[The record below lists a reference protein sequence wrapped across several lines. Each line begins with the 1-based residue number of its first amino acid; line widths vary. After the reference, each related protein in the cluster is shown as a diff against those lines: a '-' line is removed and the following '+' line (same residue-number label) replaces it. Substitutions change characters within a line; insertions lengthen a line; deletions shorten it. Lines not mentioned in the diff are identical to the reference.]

1 MPRKITITAGKVR
14 LPAMLNDS
22 PSAEAVWA
30 ALPIEARATRWGEE
44 IYFEID
50 VPLEESDDARVEMQ
64 VGDLAYW
71 PPGSAFCIFFGPT
84 PVSRGAEPRAY
95 SPVNV
100 LGRVDGDATR
110 FRAVVQGAP
119 VRLARADTA

>member
-14 LPAMLNDS
+14 LPALLNDS

-30 ALPIEARATRWGEE
+30 ALPIEARANRWGEE

-50 VPLEESDDARVEMQ
+50 VPLEESGDARVEMQ

-84 PVSRGAEPRAY
+84 PVSRGGEPRAA
-95 SPVNV
+95 SMVNP
-100 LGRVDGDATR
+100 LGKVEGDATA
-110 FRAVVQGAP
+110 FTAVRSGEK
-119 VRLARADTA
+119 VRLEAA